1 MIIKKKDDRLELNF
15 LGNLNILNK
24 KINFDSVSLNK
35 NYKATEEDLKYFKK
49 TFENIFL
56 AEEFF
61 KLFQLSK
68 LRKFIIEI
76 S

>member
-1 MIIKKKDDRLELNF
+1 M
-15 LGNLNILNK
+15 LNK
-24 KINFDSVSLNK
+24 KINFDSVSLNE
-35 NYKATEEDLKYFKK
+35 NYKATEEDLKYYKK

-56 AEEFF
+56 DEEFF

>member
-1 MIIKKKDDRLELNF
+1 MIIKKDDRLELNF